1 MKDIFTSFLHRAYT
15 VCKGQHQK
23 DEINFLISCF
33 TENGYDSQQL
43 KEIVRSFEEKR
54 STNRTPV
61 ADNDEPSK
69 IITLSWIPGL
79 SPKLR
84 KTYRKHGLKAVFKSS
99 ADLKTILT
107 SSNKSGLP
115 KNSHPG
121 VYMVSCECEKRYFG
135 ETKLKVSAR
144 IKQHKIKIGT
154 PQELPSTQ
162 KPAKRDLTVR

>member
-1 MKDIFTSFLHRAYT
+1 MGNSLFLHTRVSSVFWLPDFSNNLWILLLLLYPLILLGSRHLFPIVMIFFLNIWKTLKGIFTGFLHRAYT

-33 TENGYDSQQL
+33 TENGYNSQQL

-69 IITLSWIPGL
+69 IITLPWIPGL

-84 KTYRKHGLKAVFKSS
+84 KTYRSS
-99 ADLKTILT
+99 
-107 SSNKSGLP
+107 
-115 KNSHPG
+115 
-121 VYMVSCECEKRYFG
+121 V
-135 ETKLKVSAR
+135 
-144 IKQHKIKIGT
+144 
-154 PQELPSTQ
+154 
-162 KPAKRDLTVR
+162 